1 MAARTTSIAV
11 GHKVS
16 TDELRQRG
24 ADRALDEYYK
34 VGIFSCFEKVVFDL
48 KPHARA
54 CGYILIG
61 A

>member
-34 VGIFSCFEKVVFDL
+34 VRIYYCFKKL
-48 KPHARA
+48 
-54 CGYILIG
+54 CLT
-61 A
+61 

>member
-34 VGIFSCFEKVVFDL
+34 VRIYSCSKKVVFDL
-48 KPHARA
+48 KAHAGA
-54 CGYILIG
+54 CGYI
-61 A
+61 